1 MALNLDTQ
9 GQKIGPIIREYTWR
23 DPILYALGVGA
34 GFSELQYCY
43 EKNLKVIPSFPM
55 AAIMDFFWQ
64 VGTTANVNPA
74 GVLHGEQD
82 LVFHNPIPIQGTL
95 ITEGHITNIY
105 DKGKDKGALVVAE
118 SDTSH
123 SNGDLLVTSII
134 TIFARLDGGF
144 GGENIPPKKI
154 IFPDLPPDMVVKD
167 TPSENQPLLYRL
179 TGDLFPLH
187 VDPEFAKL
195 AGFAEPIMHGLCTY
209 GFACRALVQNLV
221 PAEPERVRRI
231 DCRFSKPLYPGV
243 SIETLIWKT
252 SPGKAVWKT
261 VNTETGEVVITNG
274 VFKYEEKK
282 YSHLT

>member
-1 MALNLDTQ
+1 MALNLDVQ
-9 GQKIGPIIREYTWR
+9 GQKIGPIIREYTWK

-34 GFSELQYCY
+34 GFSELEYCY
-43 EKNLKVIPSFPM
+43 EKNLKVIPTFPM

-64 VGTTANVNPA
+64 VGTIANVKPA
-74 GVLHGEQD
+74 GVLHGEQE
-82 LVFHNPIPIQGTL
+82 LIFHNPIPIQGQLSTV
-95 ITEGHITNIY
+95 GHIKNFY

-118 SDTSH
+118 SETSH

-144 GGENIPPKKI
+144 GGENILPKKI
-154 IFPDLPPDMVVKD
+154 FFPDHPPDIVVKD

-187 VDPEFAKL
+187 VDPEFSKV
-195 AGFAEPIMHGLCTY
+195 AGFDKPIMHGLCTY
-209 GFACRALVQNLV
+209 GFACRALVDNLV
-221 PAEPERVRRI
+221 PSEPERVRRI

-252 SPGKAVWKT
+252 APNEAVWKT
-261 VNTETGEVVITNG
+261 VNAETGQVVINNG
-274 VFKYEEKK
+274 VFKYEKINP
-282 YSHLT
+282 HI